1 MIVERY
7 RPAWLPIVAA
17 LFFTLLTSALGYWQ
31 WQRAEDKAQRQAS
44 FDQAM
49 AEPAL
54 RLSLPAGNTSALHFH
69 RLLLRGRYDAAHQ
82 IYIDNRILAGRPGYH
97 VITPLRFGQNGLV
110 LVNRGWLAGGDRR
123 MPLHAAVP
131 AGEVWVEGIAV
142 PARQRYFELS
152 SLTVDGDVWQNLDL
166 ERYRS
171 LVGTT
176 LPDLLLLQVS
186 ASQDGLVRDW
196 PRPDLG
202 VERHR
207 SYALQWY
214 ALSVTLVVL
223 TIYLRFR
230 RPLAA

>member
-1 MIVERY
+1 MAERR
-7 RPAWLPIVAA
+7 RPAWLPVVAA

-31 WQRAEDKAQRQAS
+31 WQRAEDKASLQAR

-54 RLSLPAGNTSALHFH
+54 RLTLPAGDAAALYFH
-69 RLLLRGRYDAAHQ
+69 RLRLRGRYDAAHQ

-97 VITPLRFGQNGLV
+97 VITPLRFGRNGLV
-110 LVNRGWLAGGDRR
+110 LVNRGWLAAGDRR
-123 MPLHAAVP
+123 LAPHAAAP

-142 PARQRYFELS
+142 PARQRYYELS
-152 SLTVDGDVWQNLDL
+152 SRTVDGAVWQNLSL

-171 LVGTT
+171 LVGTP
-176 LPDLLLLQVS
+176 LPDLLLLQLS
-186 ASQDGLVRDW
+186 TSRDALVRNW

-207 SYALQWY
+207 SYALQWF

-223 TIYLRFR
+223 TVYLRFR
-230 RPLAA
+230 PPVAA